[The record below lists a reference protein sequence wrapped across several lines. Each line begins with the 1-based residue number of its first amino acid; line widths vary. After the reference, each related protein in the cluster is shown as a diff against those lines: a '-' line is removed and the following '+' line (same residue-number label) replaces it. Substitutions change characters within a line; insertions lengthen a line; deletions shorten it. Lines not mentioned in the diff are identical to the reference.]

1 MIINNFIRI
10 LRDNPTYINDPIAL
24 DLASIKIIIDVD
36 TVYNNEYIMSQVIS
50 DTALLMYK
58 EQGSHDF
65 FESNISISHLR
76 KAICDEIFNQ
86 AHSKCEEGLDILSIR
101 ILHVIDSLACIRDK
115 LQDLLMQNIEI
126 KTYFSE
132 LDRSSNYLNY
142 LRKKNAL

>member
-1 MIINNFIRI
+1 
-10 LRDNPTYINDPIAL
+10 
-24 DLASIKIIIDVD
+24 
-36 TVYNNEYIMSQVIS
+36 
-50 DTALLMYK
+50 
-58 EQGSHDF
+58 
-65 FESNISISHLR
+65 LR